1 MLKVGIVGLPNVGKS
16 SLFNA
21 LTAAGAPSENYPFCT
36 VDPNIGTVEVPDPRL
51 DRIHELT
58 GSRARVPNVI
68 QFVDIAGL
76 VEGAS
81 EGEGLGNKFLGNIR
95 EVDAIVHVLRC
106 FDDPDVTHVLGGV
119 DPVRDRDIVETELA
133 LADLDTVER
142 RLERVEKK
150 AKSGEKDAI
159 REKRVLEKAH
169 AALVSGRPLRGL
181 ELTEEERQ
189 VLRGFQLLTSKP
201 VLYVANVSED
211 DLPEGEN
218 EWTRAL
224 RDAVETGA
232 SGGSAREEIVSICS
246 AIESELAELDDEER
260 RLFLADLGLA
270 ETGLNRMIRAAYGLL
285 GLATFFTTGENESR
299 AWTIRV
305 GSTAPE
311 AAGTIHTDF
320 ERGFIR
326 AETIHIDEFERVGSW
341 KDAREQGVLR
351 SEGRSYVVRDG
362 DIMLFRFNV

>member
-51 DRIHELT
+51 DRIHRLS
-58 GSRARVPNVI
+58 GSKARVPTVI

-106 FDDPDVTHVLGGV
+106 FDDPDVTHVLGDV
-119 DPVRDRDIVETELA
+119 DPVRDRDIVETEVA
-133 LADLDTVER
+133 PADLDTVER

-150 AKSGEKDAI
+150 AKSGEKEAI
-159 REKRVLEKAH
+159 KEKAVLLK
-169 AALVSGRPLRGL
+169 AREALTVGRPLRRLAL
-181 ELTEEERQ
+181 EAEEHQ
-189 VLRGFQLLTSKP
+189 ILRGFQLLTSKP
-201 VLYVANVSED
+201 VLYVANVAEE

-218 EWTRAL
+218 AWTGAL
-224 RDAVETGA
+224 REAVAETS
-232 SGGSAREEIVSICS
+232 SGEPGQEEIVTICS

-260 RLFLADLGLA
+260 QLFLADLGLA
-270 ETGLNRMIRAAYGLL
+270 ETGLNRLIRAAYALL

-299 AWTIRV
+299 AWTIRA

-326 AETIHIDEFERVGSW
+326 AETIHLDEFEKVGSW
-341 KDAREQGVLR
+341 KDARDNGVLR
-351 SEGRSYVVRDG
+351 SEGRTYVVRDG